1 MNTIHSS
8 SLASYQTGYVRLARD
23 SINRTQPAK
32 DTGVT
37 IGKTENP
44 ADNQASAPETVRS
57 ALIQAGLNRQVD
69 VFENASPRNY
79 KALQA
84 YTQTNEQLNKAQ
96 LDNLITHV
104 DYYA

>member
-8 SLASYQTGYVRLARD
+8 SLASYQTGYVRPARD
-23 SINRTQPAK
+23 SINRTQPLK
-32 DTGVT
+32 DAGVT
-37 IGKTENP
+37 LGKTENS
-44 ADNQASAPETVRS
+44 ADNQASAPETIRT
-57 ALIQAGLNRQVD
+57 ALIQADLNRQVD
-69 VFENASPRNY
+69 VFENANPRNY

-84 YTQTNEQLNKAQ
+84 YAQTNEQFNKTQ